1 MSEKR
6 RLQLYILLITAI
18 LVIAV
23 FLCIASPV
31 HAASSQT
38 AKEFKDMNGVT
49 WIYEVLPEGGASIMG
64 CDRIPENGLLVLPF
78 QVEDGD
84 EVYDVTEIGMGAFHG
99 SFDMGVQF
107 DQLLQHLVIPDTVK
121 KIGAS
126 AFSGDTKLETVRLS
140 QNLERIESNAFTSCP
155 IKEIQFPD
163 SVSFIGGGAFMHTD
177 LTSVTIPASADFVMS
192 NGAFWECPD
201 LTEFNVPETNPN
213 YIAVG
218 GVIYSQDRKALVA
231 YPCGRDDP
239 AYTVPEGVTTLN
251 ETAFFHSEIQEVLL
265 PGTLTTI
272 GASAFYG
279 CDKLTSIH
287 VPEGVQKLGQACFG
301 YCGNLTDVELPD
313 TLTSIGSHAFRS
325 CQSLQNLTIPESVT
339 EIKEY
344 AFFEMT
350 VADSLAI
357 PENVTKIDYAT
368 FQYMGNLEEIYLP
381 EGITSIAYDAF
392 EGHSL
397 NLKIFSTS
405 DVARAFAEE
414 HGITF
419 VEGTKEDFEA
429 AVIARKAGPE
439 HVHVLEHKMAIEATC
454 TYSGRVDH
462 YYCSA
467 CKKSF
472 ADAQAT
478 QELDEVYLPRLPHDL
493 KHVPAKAAT
502 YEEEGNIEYWV
513 CQNENCGLIFSD
525 ESARTQLTKPET
537 VIPVRV
543 KPDDPDDPPVG
554 PDDPPYVVVQPVEQT
569 ITGTGSYTRSI
580 GSHFQLDARAMT
592 ELSYQSS
599 NTKVA
604 SVSSDGVV
612 TIKGYGTCTITV
624 TAAATDQY
632 QKAVRR
638 ITVKGILARPV
649 LKAVNKPGKKIK
661 LSWNKVQKTRG
672 YLLYVKLPGE
682 KKYRLAVSK
691 PAKVKSVTHSG
702 LTKGKKYS
710 YKLRAYMKVG
720 RKTVYSRYSRTVTVK
735 VKK

>member
-1 MSEKR
+1 
-6 RLQLYILLITAI
+6 
-18 LVIAV
+18 
-23 FLCIASPV
+23 
-31 HAASSQT
+31 
-38 AKEFKDMNGVT
+38 
-49 WIYEVLPEGGASIMG
+49 
-64 CDRIPENGLLVLPF
+64 
-78 QVEDGD
+78 
-84 EVYDVTEIGMGAFHG
+84 
-99 SFDMGVQF
+99 
-107 DQLLQHLVIPDTVK
+107 
-121 KIGAS
+121 
-126 AFSGDTKLETVRLS
+126 
-140 QNLERIESNAFTSCP
+140 
-155 IKEIQFPD
+155 
-163 SVSFIGGGAFMHTD
+163 
-177 LTSVTIPASADFVMS
+177 
-192 NGAFWECPD
+192 
-201 LTEFNVPETNPN
+201 
-213 YIAVG
+213 
-218 GVIYSQDRKALVA
+218 
-231 YPCGRDDP
+231 
-239 AYTVPEGVTTLN
+239 
-251 ETAFFHSEIQEVLL
+251 
-265 PGTLTTI
+265 
-272 GASAFYG
+272 
-279 CDKLTSIH
+279 
-287 VPEGVQKLGQACFG
+287 
-301 YCGNLTDVELPD
+301 
-313 TLTSIGSHAFRS
+313 
-325 CQSLQNLTIPESVT
+325 
-339 EIKEY
+339 
-344 AFFEMT
+344 MT

-368 FQYMGNLEEIYLP
+368 FQYMGNLEELYLP
-381 EGITSIAYDAF
+381 EGITSIAYDAL

-454 TYSGRVDH
+454 SYYGRVDH

-543 KPDDPDDPPVG
+543 KPDDPDDPPDD

-632 QKAVRR
+632 LKAVRR

-720 RKTVYSRYSRTVTVK
+720 KKTVYSQYSKTVTVK